1 MHWELHEQMGTLEV
15 SFDEAP
21 PPSREEVEGFL
32 QQVQPLVA
40 DVEVRALLLNGERV
54 KRHQGLSYPEIAG
67 PIRYEAARRRTERT
81 QSLPS
86 ARPAGAAGDAA
97 GPPRTTAL
105 AGRAVVGRVQ
115 GESPRSD
122 PPGRSQHF

>member
-1 MHWELHEQMGTLEV
+1 MRWELHEQMGTLEV
-15 SFDEAP
+15 TFDEAP

-32 QQVQPLVA
+32 RQVQPLVA

-54 KRHQGLSYPEIAG
+54 KRNQGLSYPEIAG

-81 QSLPS
+81 RSLPS
-86 ARPAGAAGDAA
+86 PSVTGAPE

-122 PPGRSQHF
+122 PPGR

>member
-1 MHWELHEQMGTLEV
+1 MRWELHEQMGTLEV
-15 SFDEAP
+15 TFDEAP

-40 DVEVRALLLNGERV
+40 DVEVRALLLNGERL

-81 QSLPS
+81 RSLPPRGGS
-86 ARPAGAAGDAA
+86 GLSPE
-97 GPPRTTAL
+97 RTTAL
-105 AGRAVVGRVQ
+105 AGRTVVGRVQ

-122 PPGRSQHF
+122 PPGR

>member
-1 MHWELHEQMGTLEV
+1 MRWELHERMGMLEV
-15 SFDEAP
+15 TFDEAP

-40 DVEVRALLLNGERV
+40 DVEVRTLLVNGKRV
-54 KRHQGLSYPEIAG
+54 NRTQGLSYPEIAG
-67 PIRYEAARRRTERT
+67 PIRYEAARRRTERSR
-81 QSLPS
+81 SLPS
-86 ARPAGAAGDAA
+86 AAPAPSVADPIGPHGRRPS
-97 GPPRTTAL
+97 

-122 PPGRSQHF
+122 PPGR

>member
-1 MHWELHEQMGTLEV
+1 MRWELHEQMAILEV
-15 SFDEAP
+15 TFDEAP

-32 QQVQPLVA
+32 RQVQPLVA

-54 KRHQGLSYPEIAG
+54 KRNQGLSYPEIAG

-81 QSLPS
+81 QSLPP
-86 ARPAGAAGDAA
+86 ARPAGDPA

-122 PPGRSQHF
+122 PPAR

>member
-1 MHWELHEQMGTLEV
+1 MRWELHEQLGTLEV
-15 SFDEAP
+15 TFDEAP
-21 PPSREEVEGFL
+21 PPSREEVEGLL

-40 DVEVRALLLNGERV
+40 DVEVRSLFLNGERV
-54 KRHQGLSYPEIAG
+54 KAHQGLSYPEIAG

-81 QSLPS
+81 RSLPS
-86 ARPAGAAGDAA
+86 ARTASVAGDPA
-97 GPPRTTAL
+97 GPPGTTAL

-122 PPGRSQHF
+122 PPGR

>member
-1 MHWELHEQMGTLEV
+1 MRWELHEQMGTLEV
-15 SFDEAP
+15 TFDEAP

-32 QQVQPLVA
+32 RQVQPLVA

-81 QSLPS
+81 QSLP
-86 ARPAGAAGDAA
+86 PAGLASD
-97 GPPRTTAL
+97 PPRTTAL

-115 GESPRSD
+115 RESPRSD
-122 PPGRSQHF
+122 PPGP